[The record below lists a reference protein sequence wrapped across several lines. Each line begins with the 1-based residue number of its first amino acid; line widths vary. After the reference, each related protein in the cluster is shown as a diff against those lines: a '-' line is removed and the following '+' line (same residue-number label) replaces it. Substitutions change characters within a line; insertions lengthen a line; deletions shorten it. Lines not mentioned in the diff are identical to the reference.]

1 MSALLVVAL
10 AATACRDATAP
21 QVEGPAY
28 DLIFESTASP
38 LENQS
43 QLFHLANG
51 ATTPVPLLGAG
62 QYAAQPKVSADG
74 RWVAF
79 MAPEPSS
86 LDDAIWLARTDG
98 TASRRIF
105 LSPGSA
111 LLRPAPSPDG
121 SRIAFQM
128 YGESMSDSRIWIVN
142 ADGTNAHAITT
153 AAHDAPYV
161 YVAPAW
167 SPDGSRLAIA
177 VGTPGNLGLAIVSAD
192 GGAVTRLTQPASG
205 SDTEPSWSPDGRQ
218 LVFVHSATPA
228 QADVITLDL
237 ATGERRTLYTGNG
250 RHPAWSPAG
259 NLIAFSAR
267 LNGEPNELFVIS
279 PSGGTAQRITTNDV
293 ADRHPNWVPRNMYAL
308 D

>member
-1 MSALLVVAL
+1 MSALLVAAL

-21 QVEGPAY
+21 QIEAPAY

-43 QLFHLANG
+43 QLFRLANG
-51 ATTPVPLLGAG
+51 ATTPVPLLEAG

-79 MAPEPSS
+79 MAPDPAS
-86 LDDAIWLARTDG
+86 LEDAVWLARTDG
-98 TASRRIF
+98 TMRRQIF

-111 LLRPAPSPDG
+111 ILRPAPSPDG

-128 YGESMSDSRIWIVN
+128 YDEVMSFSRIWIVN
-142 ADGTNAHAITT
+142 ANGTNAHAVTT
-153 AAHDAPYV
+153 ATHEAPYV

-167 SPDGSRLAIA
+167 SPDGTKLAIA
-177 VGTPGNLGLAIVSAD
+177 VGTPGNLGLAIVSVD
-192 GGAVTRLTQPASG
+192 GGAVTTLTQPASG
-205 SDTEPSWSPDGRQ
+205 SDTEPSWSPDGSH

-237 ATGERRTLYTGNG
+237 ATGERRTLFTGNG

-259 NLIAFSAR
+259 DLIAFSAR
-267 LNGEPNELFVIS
+267 LNGEPNELFVIP
-279 PSGGTAQRITTNDV
+279 PSGGTAQRITTNEV
-293 ADRHPNWVPRNMYAL
+293 ADRHPNWVPRSMYAL